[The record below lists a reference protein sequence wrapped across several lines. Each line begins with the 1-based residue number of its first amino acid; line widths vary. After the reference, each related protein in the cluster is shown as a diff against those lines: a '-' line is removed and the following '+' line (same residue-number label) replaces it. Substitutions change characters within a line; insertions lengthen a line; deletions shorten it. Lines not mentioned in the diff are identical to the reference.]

1 MNVYTV
7 FMYIMYER
15 VHSILYILYERVHS
29 IYVYSV

>member
-7 FMYIMYER
+7 FMGILYER

-29 IYVYSV
+29 IYV